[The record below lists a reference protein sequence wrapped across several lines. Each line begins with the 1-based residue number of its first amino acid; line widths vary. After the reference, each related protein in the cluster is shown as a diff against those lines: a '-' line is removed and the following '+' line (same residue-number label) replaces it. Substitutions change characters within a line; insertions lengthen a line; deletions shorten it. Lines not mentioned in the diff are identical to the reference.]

1 MNVRGGSL
9 YLQKQ
14 VCAPKRTLAMSSAI
28 VTTCG
33 AKKGVKSSFSGSG
46 SAAIRKTRARV
57 RLGGW
62 ELAQRYHT
70 NVRSMG
76 MLGEVRLVLLQAEMQ
91 NRCAQKVRVYG
102 QRT

>member
-1 MNVRGGSL
+1 
-9 YLQKQ
+9 
-14 VCAPKRTLAMSSAI
+14 MSSAI

-46 SAAIRKTRARV
+46 SAAIRTTRSRV
-57 RLGGW
+57 HLGGW
-62 ELAQRYHT
+62 ELVQRYHT

-102 QRT
+102 HST

>member
-14 VCAPKRTLAMSSAI
+14 MCAPKYRLAMSSAI

-46 SAAIRKTRARV
+46 SAAIHKTRARKDFT
-57 RLGGW
+57 GW

-76 MLGEVRLVLLQAEMQ
+76 MLGEVRLILLQAEMQ